1 MKYFH
6 QNVLLHK
13 IMKKQLPDN
22 IIKIIDERN
31 LTPIPRWHFLL
42 KRSVF
47 WTTASL
53 AVLLGG
59 LAVSVIIFVYFDH
72 DTEGMIYLNQ
82 GLVDNILMT
91 IPYFWLVSLSLLIAL
106 THISIR
112 HTKGGYRFGVLRVAG
127 IALIASLALGFVFD
141 EFDVG
146 KNINESLSES
156 IPYYNSLVYTSTDEW
171 SQPEKGLLGGTVLTV
186 ADTNGVSIRD
196 FRKKE
201 WRINFQGFDAEDI
214 SLVPRPGERLRAVGK
229 DLGNNTFQAEQVFSW
244 KK

>member
-1 MKYFH
+1 ME
-6 QNVLLHK
+6 
-13 IMKKQLPDN
+13 KQLSEN

-47 WTTASL
+47 WTIAGI

-82 GLVDNILMT
+82 SLVDNILMT
-91 IPYFWLVSLSLLIAL
+91 IPYFWIVSLAFLIAL

-112 HTKGGYRFGVLRVAG
+112 HTKGGYRYGVLRVAV

-146 KNINESLSES
+146 MAINESLNES
-156 IPYYNSLVYTSTDEW
+156 IPYYNSLVYTSKDEW
-171 SQPEKGLLGGTVLTV
+171 SKPEKGLLGGTVLSV
-186 ADTNGVSIRD
+186 ADEKGVRARD
-196 FRKKE
+196 FSGRE
-201 WRINFQGFDAEDI
+201 WHITFQQFDEEDI
-214 SLVPRPGERLRAVGK
+214 SLVPRPGERLKVVGK
-229 DLGNNTFQAEQVFSW
+229 DTGNGVFHAEEVFPW

>member
-1 MKYFH
+1 
-6 QNVLLHK
+6 
-13 IMKKQLPDN
+13 MKKQLAED
-22 IIKIIDERN
+22 IIGLIDKRN

-42 KRSVF
+42 QRSVF
-47 WTTASL
+47 WATASF

-82 GLVDNILMT
+82 SFVDNILKT
-91 IPYFWLVSLSLLIAL
+91 IPYFWIASLAFLIAL

-112 HTKGGYRFGVLRVAG
+112 HTKGGYRHGVLRVTT
-127 IALIASLALGFVFD
+127 IALIASLALGFVFY

-171 SQPEKGLLGGTVLTV
+171 SQPEKGLLGGIVLTV

-196 FRKKE
+196 FSKKE
-201 WRINFQGFDAEDI
+201 WHINFQRFDAEDI

>member
-1 MKYFH
+1 MKENLFE
-6 QNVLLHK
+6 
-13 IMKKQLPDN
+13 N
-22 IIKIIDERN
+22 IIKTIDERK
-31 LTPIPRWHFLL
+31 LTSIPRWHFLW

-47 WTTASL
+47 WTTAII

-72 DTEGMIYLNQ
+72 DTEEMIYLNQ
-82 GLVDNILMT
+82 SLVDNILKT
-91 IPYFWLVSLSLLIAL
+91 VPYFWFVSLGFLIAL

-112 HTKGGYRFGVLRVAG
+112 HTKGGYRHGVLRVTT
-127 IALIASLALGFVFD
+127 IALIASLALGFVFY

-171 SQPEKGLLGGTVLTV
+171 SQPEKGLLGGIVLTA

-196 FRKKE
+196 FSKKE
-201 WRINFQGFDAEDI
+201 WHINFQGFDGEDI

>member
-1 MKYFH
+1 
-6 QNVLLHK
+6 
-13 IMKKQLPDN
+13 MKKQLSES
-22 IIKIIDERN
+22 IIKTIDERG

-47 WTTASL
+47 WTIAGV

-82 GLVDNILMT
+82 SHVDNILKT

-112 HTKGGYRFGVLRVAG
+112 LTKGGYKFGILRVAG
-127 IALIASLALGFVFD
+127 GALLASFVLGFVFD
-141 EFDVG
+141 ELDMG
-146 KNINESLSES
+146 KNINESLNES
-156 IPYYNSLVYTSTDEW
+156 IPYYNTLVYTSTDEW
-171 SQPEKGLLGGTVLTV
+171 SQPGKGLLGGTVLTE
-186 ADTNGVSIRD
+186 ASAYGVSIRD

-201 WRINFQGFDAEDI
+201 WHIDFQGFDSEDI
-214 SLVPRPGERLRAVGK
+214 SLVPKPGERLKAVGK
-229 DLGNNTFQAEQVFSW
+229 DLGNNVFQAEQVFSW